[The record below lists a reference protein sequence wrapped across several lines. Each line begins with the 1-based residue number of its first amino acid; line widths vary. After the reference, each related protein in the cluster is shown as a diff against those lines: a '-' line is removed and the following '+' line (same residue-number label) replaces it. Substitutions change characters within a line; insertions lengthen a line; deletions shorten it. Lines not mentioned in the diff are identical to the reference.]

1 MLDLKLVR
9 EDPER
14 VKASLAKRGPGVAKC
29 DVLVINKFDLA
40 PYVGVDLD
48 RMMAEARDVRSGRP
62 VMLTNCRTGE
72 GVDAIV
78 EHLSR
83 EVLLAG

>member
-1 MLDLKLVR
+1 V
-9 EDPER
+9 
-14 VKASLAKRGPGVAKC
+14 VKC
-29 DVLVINKFDLA
+29 DLLVINKFDLA
-40 PYVGVDLD
+40 PYVGVDID
-48 RMMAEARDVRSGRP
+48 RMIAEARDVRAGRP